1 MRKEYTGTGPS
12 GRARRRRGRRRGPS
26 VWGLLMGAV
35 ILAAG
40 VVLSSVLGEKLPEE
54 TGRADK
60 LAAQTRPPET
70 EEPVLSLPP
79 EVPDWVRKD
88 LLPVNEYSRPG
99 TALEQVN
106 GVVVH
111 YVGNPGT
118 TAAQNRS
125 YFEGL
130 SWTHETYAS
139 SNFLIGL
146 DGEVI
151 LCVPIGEVAYCSSG
165 RNRDT
170 LSIEVCHPDDTGEF
184 TPESYASLV
193 KLVTWLQEFYRLSPE
208 DVLRHYDVTGK
219 ICPKYFVDHPQ
230 AWEEFRAALGPG

>member
-1 MRKEYTGTGPS
+1 MAKTRKS
-12 GRARRRRGRRRGPS
+12 QRRRSGPPKAPLKASMGIFALALLAFFLVRGPS
-26 VWGLLMGAV
+26 RPAV
-35 ILAAG
+35 P
-40 VVLSSVLGEKLPEE
+40 VPEE
-54 TGRADK
+54 
-60 LAAQTRPPET
+60 L
-70 EEPVLSLPP
+70 
-79 EVPDWVRKD
+79 PDWIQEE
-88 LLPVNEYSRPG
+88 LLPLNRWSRPG
-99 TALEQVN
+99 TAMEAVN

-130 SWTHETYAS
+130 SRTHETYAS

-146 DGEVI
+146 EGEVI
-151 LCVPIGEVAYCSSG
+151 LCVPIGEVAYCSRE

-184 TPESYASLV
+184 TPESYVSLV
-193 KLVTWLQEFYRLSPE
+193 RLVTWLQEFYHLQPE
-208 DVLRHYDVTGK
+208 DVIRHYDVTGK
-219 ICPKYFVDHPQ
+219 ACPKYFVDHPQ